1 MKRINKHHFRGIRN
15 KLFLLIMITML
26 LLAAV
31 FFGVTEYRNYR
42 LSQLTSEASRKQQV
56 SIALNTNAIM
66 TEVIQNNLNRITGLE
81 ASVTDEIFQ
90 GAKSRVTLLS
100 QFATRMFA
108 NPDSYSPKPWAP
120 PDPAMEGQ
128 LSAQVILA
136 DNVDPS
142 DPKLQATV
150 GFAANLNNLMLS
162 ICRTFESDNIYV
174 GLPEGA
180 FLSVSE
186 NASTWYLEDGSLMSY
201 DARTRFW
208 YKQAVE
214 AKGLIFTDVETD
226 ANTGELS
233 LVCAT
238 PVYGPDGELRAVVGT
253 DLFLST
259 MLASIQQSGSDG
271 SYLLIINK
279 NGHII
284 ASSLE
289 DSELQTT
296 ASENAKDLRQSGNQ
310 ELAKFIRNAMDGQTD
325 VLPVTLDSGVYYM
338 TGAPAETVGWT
349 VISAYPMDMAV
360 RPARLLES
368 SYSEIEAEATAGYR
382 SSMARSRTIIIAGFI
397 VLFVILSSIALMQGG
412 KIVKPL
418 NTMKKRISDMGEENL
433 VFNMEDTYRTGDEI
447 EILADSFSRLSKKTV
462 DYVEQVRTVTA
473 EKERISSELQMAAA
487 IQSSMLPHIFPS
499 FPDRK
504 EFDLYA
510 SMDPAKEVGGDFYDF
525 FLIDDDHLCMVIA
538 DVSGKGVPGALFM
551 MISKVILQNCA
562 FLSDSAEEILAQANS
577 AICANNQ
584 ADMFVT
590 VWIGILEISTG
601 KLTAANA
608 GHEFPVLKRA
618 GGKYELYKDH
628 HGFVIGGMPGMK
640 YRQYELQLHPGDRL
654 FVYTDGVPEATDADS
669 QLFGT
674 DRMLSA
680 LNEKD
685 AADPKEVVQVVHEAV
700 DRFVKDAEQFDDM
713 TMLCLD
719 YNGPNPSAS

>member
-136 DNVDPS
+136 ENVDPS

-397 VLFVILSSIALMQGG
+397 VLFVILSFIALMQGG

>member
-1 MKRINKHHFRGIRN
+1 M
-15 KLFLLIMITML
+15 
-26 LLAAV
+26 AAV

-310 ELAKFIRNAMDGQTD
+310 ELAKFIRNAMDGRTD

-397 VLFVILSSIALMQGG
+397 VLFVILSFIALMQGG

-618 GGKYELYKDH
+618 GGKYELYKDR

>member
-1 MKRINKHHFRGIRN
+1 
-15 KLFLLIMITML
+15 
-26 LLAAV
+26 
-31 FFGVTEYRNYR
+31 
-42 LSQLTSEASRKQQV
+42 
-56 SIALNTNAIM
+56 
-66 TEVIQNNLNRITGLE
+66 
-81 ASVTDEIFQ
+81 
-90 GAKSRVTLLS
+90 
-100 QFATRMFA
+100 
-108 NPDSYSPKPWAP
+108 
-120 PDPAMEGQ
+120 MEGQ

-150 GFAANLNNLMLS
+150 DFAANLNNLMLS

-397 VLFVILSSIALMQGG
+397 VLFVILSFIALMQGG